1 MDLSNLP
8 DNVLLDIL
16 DKLDTREAVRCS
28 VLSRRWRRVPGMLPN
43 IKLDVDSSFEHDDD
57 GFTSTLSDAARNN
70 YAMVGAVQSLLSR
83 ESRHDIRRLDLSFFS
98 REVSVGIIHAID
110 DTKSFLERPHKARVK
125 QGRRL
130 LHCFDAYPRVFVSLT
145 RLHLEFVTVH
155 GTRFSDLIAAC
166 EQLIK
171 LCLVYCDFGK
181 EMTLT
186 IRHEQLSTIDL
197 EFCACYTIELEWLP
211 KLAELSIAVWSWTS
225 HEYPLVVGHAPRLRL
240 LDLSHA
246 GMVNS
251 KILRLS
257 KLLDNTTSL
266 QELWLNFE
274 TEKVWIQP
282 ETPKHLAAFM
292 RNLTLVDVHRI
303 HPNCGI
309 NWTLFLLEAAPLL
322 KILSIS
328 VTDHLCVPVEEEL
341 IKRFVICKKSNIN
354 WEPSDFKHSN
364 LSKLTIHG
372 FQPNNIFMG
381 YIRRVMKA
389 AMNLEEILLHD
400 DWCEDCESYY
410 PVARYPQTK
419 IERDLVKKAIN
430 EGITS
435 PIKSIQFFHTSEAGT
450 INIID

>member
-1 MDLSNLP
+1 
-8 DNVLLDIL
+8 
-16 DKLDTREAVRCS
+16 
-28 VLSRRWRRVPGMLPN
+28 MLPN
-43 IKLDVDSSFEHDDD
+43 IELDVDSFTPDHDD
-57 GFTSTLSDAARNN
+57 GFTSTLSDDARNN
-70 YAMVGAVQSLLSR
+70 YAMVSAVQSLLSH

-98 REVSVGIIHAID
+98 REESVGIIHAID
-110 DTKSFLERPHKARVK
+110 DAMARGRRILDLRFVVLSEKSFLGRPHKDRIK

-130 LHCFDAYPRVFVSLT
+130 LYCFDTYPRVFVGLT
-145 RLHLEFVTVH
+145 RLHLECVTVH
-155 GTRFSDLIAAC
+155 GPRFSDLIAAC

-181 EMTLT
+181 ETTLT

-197 EFCACYTIELEWLP
+197 EFCTCYTIEL
-211 KLAELSIAVWSWTS
+211 
-225 HEYPLVVGHAPRLRL
+225 
-240 LDLSHA
+240 D
-246 GMVNS
+246 
-251 KILRLS
+251 
-257 KLLDNTTSL
+257 L

-282 ETPKHLAAFM
+282 ETPKHLAPFM

-381 YIRRVMKA
+381 YIRRVIKA

-400 DWCEDCESYY
+400 DWCEEGESYY
-410 PVARYPQTK
+410 PVTRYPQTK

-435 PIKSIQFFHTSEAGT
+435 PIKSIQFLHTSEAGT
-450 INIID
+450 INIIDRPVVNCFVLCCKFSMAAIASCAMVTKETAAVNSRFDTHVPNIVMYIINI

>member
-98 REVSVGIIHAID
+98 REESVGIIHAID
-110 DTKSFLERPHKARVK
+110 DTVRSLVGEVVLGTPAQGQGQAREAPSALLRRLPARVRRPHPTAPGVCHGARASLLRLD
-125 QGRRL
+125 RRL
-130 LHCFDAYPRVFVSLT
+130 F
-145 RLHLEFVTVH
+145 
-155 GTRFSDLIAAC
+155 
-166 EQLIK
+166 
-171 LCLVYCDFGK
+171 
-181 EMTLT
+181 
-186 IRHEQLSTIDL
+186 STIDL

-211 KLAELSIAVWSWTS
+211 KLAELSIAVWPWTS

-251 KILRLS
+251 KVLRLS

-282 ETPKHLAAFM
+282 ETPKHLAPFM